1 MKLMFASDL
10 HGSLPATEK
19 VLEIFSRSGAQWLV
33 LVGDLLNHGPRNALP
48 EGYNPAKV
56 AEELN
61 TVADKIIAVRGN
73 CDSEV
78 DQMLLNFPITAPFAQ
93 ILLPGQRLFVTHGHL
108 FNPEKLPP
116 LAPHDALI
124 FGHTHLPVAEIRD
137 GIYYFNPG
145 SVSIPKGGF
154 EASYGMLNDDVLTV
168 HTLINDRVIAQV
180 GITPYLTAGKI
191 LNAP

>member
-19 VLEIFSRSGAQWLV
+19 VLEIFARSGAQWLV

-56 AEELN
+56 AEVLN
-61 TVADKIIAVRGN
+61 TVAEKIIAVRGN

-108 FNPEKLPP
+108 YNPEKLPP

-137 GIYYFNPG
+137 GIYFFNPG

>member
-19 VLEIFSRSGAQWLV
+19 VLEIFARSGAQWLV

-56 AEELN
+56 AEGLN
-61 TVADKIIAVRGN
+61 TVAEKIIAVRGN

-108 FNPEKLPP
+108 YNPEKLPP

-137 GIYYFNPG
+137 GIYFFNPG

>member
-19 VLEIFSRSGAQWLV
+19 VLEIFARSGAQWLV

-56 AEELN
+56 AEVLN
-61 TVADKIIAVRGN
+61 TAAEKIIAVRGN

-108 FNPEKLPP
+108 YNPEKLPP

-137 GIYYFNPG
+137 GIYFFNPG